1 MHTQI
6 ESRPLI
12 RKKLKPVP
20 VQRYESVEEQTSRC
34 SCGAPGKAFITLAGG
49 SGYLCPKCFVK
60 ELRAVAPTTGI

>member
-1 MHTQI
+1 M
-6 ESRPLI
+6 
-12 RKKLKPVP
+12 KPVP